1 VVYDFFNDSEQTT
14 NGIIPS
20 CSESFAHVLR
30 QDFSGYLEKALPG
43 SKVTFECV
51 QVKLKTKVLMLSI
64 GPRAVLTVVATA
76 TPPAEAI
83 VSDVQE
89 TPTTLDKNLS
99 TKRTNT
105 ITTSPAHPV
114 QKESDKDQQQLLRPP
129 PILPSQDKSL
139 MDRLM
144 CSDHLVMAKD
154 ENIES
159 SNAQWLMQCL
169 DMCELFSPTTNVNH
183 HHAVTE
189 CSNTID
195 QNPDEEKKP
204 ITEPVHLNKTSSM
217 QRTKS
222 NDRNNKSS
230 NSVSHNSQH
239 SVRVQEVPPK
249 DTCHIRN
256 SSSSSLSKNSVSCNT
271 STDDSVEYSKG
282 KSSGRK
288 EIIQITTT
296 YSQPGTKK
304 YTIQISSDSSN
315 GSSKKKS
322 STCKRK
328 SDAGS
333 RRKQKC

>member
-1 VVYDFFNDSEQTT
+1 
-14 NGIIPS
+14 
-20 CSESFAHVLR
+20 
-30 QDFSGYLEKALPG
+30 
-43 SKVTFECV
+43 
-51 QVKLKTKVLMLSI
+51 MLSI

-114 QKESDKDQQQLLRPP
+114 PQELDKDQQQLLHPP
-129 PILPSQDKSL
+129 SILPSQDKSL

-154 ENIES
+154 ENVES
-159 SNAQWLMQCL
+159 SNALWLIQCL

-183 HHAVTE
+183 HPAVAE
-189 CSNTID
+189 CCNTIEE
-195 QNPDEEKKP
+195 NPDEEKNS
-204 ITEPVHLNKTSSM
+204 ITEPVQLINTSSLK
-217 QRTKS
+217 RTKS
-222 NDRNNKSS
+222 NDKIKSS

-239 SVRVQEVPPK
+239 SVYSNTARVQAVSPK
-249 DTCHIRN
+249 ETYHKRN
-256 SSSSSLSKNSVSCNT
+256 SSSSSLSHNSVSCNT
-271 STDDSVEYSKG
+271 STDDSVDCDKR

-296 YSQPGTKK
+296 YSQPGKKK

-315 GSSKKKS
+315 GSGKKKS
-322 STCKRK
+322 SICKKK